1 MSFETIQEGDWGW
14 RKLGDIAHLN
24 YGKGLRSDQRISGRI
39 PVYSS
44 AGLTGYH
51 NQPLVNEPGIIVGR
65 KGTVGTVH
73 ISEEPFYCI
82 DTAYY
87 IRKSEVQCDFK
98 FLYYLLKTLGLEKM
112 NQDSAVPGLNRNHAH
127 SLSVSIPNDIAEQKR
142 IASILSAF
150 DAKIELNRQ
159 TNTTLEAIAQAIFK
173 EWFVDFNYPGATGEM
188 VDSPLGLIP
197 KSWDFGKLGQIIT
210 QQIERVRDEDVT
222 VLSAVASGDLIP
234 SDDFFSKR
242 VYSKDI
248 KKYLLVRKW
257 DFAYNPSRINIG
269 SIGLHKNDNSGA
281 VSPVYVIFRPKT
293 DFHWYIEF
301 FLRLET
307 TKTWINTLASGSV
320 RQSLPFKELISIP
333 LVLPPVELIH
343 RFNKSWNSLHYVISK
358 YSEETATLKLIRDT
372 LLTKFM
378 NREIGV

>member
-159 TNTTLEAIAQAIFK
+159 TNATLEAIAQATSTTPAPPAK
-173 EWFVDFNYPGATGEM
+173 WSTPPSVP
-188 VDSPLGLIP
+188 SPKAGL
-197 KSWDFGKLGQIIT
+197 S
-210 QQIERVRDEDVT
+210 
-222 VLSAVASGDLIP
+222 
-234 SDDFFSKR
+234 
-242 VYSKDI
+242 
-248 KKYLLVRKW
+248 
-257 DFAYNPSRINIG
+257 
-269 SIGLHKNDNSGA
+269 H
-281 VSPVYVIFRPKT
+281 
-293 DFHWYIEF
+293 
-301 FLRLET
+301 
-307 TKTWINTLASGSV
+307 
-320 RQSLPFKELISIP
+320 
-333 LVLPPVELIH
+333 
-343 RFNKSWNSLHYVISK
+343 HYQMFI
-358 YSEETATLKLIRDT
+358 A
-372 LLTKFM
+372 
-378 NREIGV
+378 